1 MVIRTD
7 VIQKGLK
14 RISVHNKK
22 FHISRARS
30 DLFLIG
36 LFISITVYLSMYI
49 DIHERFMFFVTYHAS
64 WELDEIIA
72 SGALATAVSLAW
84 YGWRRLRD
92 ARQSGNIIQQSESR
106 FRSLVESTD
115 DSIYLVDKD
124 LNYLYMNRQHISRIG
139 TDETYV
145 GKPFSNF
152 HSPEE
157 TALFKEKVNMALD
170 HKKSEQYEYKSLR
183 DGRYFLQTYSPVIE
197 NNDSVAVTIVS
208 KDISERR
215 KMEEELREMSLTDE
229 LTKLYNRR
237 GLAVLGEQYLKMSA
251 RENRGLYI
259 LYADLDNMK
268 VINDKL
274 GHKEGDQALIKTA
287 DILKECFRKSDIVA
301 RLGGDEFAVF
311 PVGFAGDNVESI
323 TARLLANITAY
334 NLKSSDIYKLSL
346 SFGISFF
353 DPEDPRS
360 LDDLLAEADRLMY
373 EDKRQKKEAYID
385 Q

>member
-1 MVIRTD
+1 VRD
-7 VIQKGLK
+7 KHSNGSK
-14 RISVHNKK
+14 AH
-22 FHISRARS
+22 S
-30 DLFLIG
+30 DLLFIG
-36 LFISITVYLSMYI
+36 LFFSINLYFSIYF
-49 DIHERFMFFVTYHAS
+49 DIHEKFMDFVVVYES

-72 SGALATAVSLAW
+72 SGAFAIAVSMAW
-84 YGWRRLRD
+84 YGQRRLRESM
-92 ARQSGNIIQQSESR
+92 QFSKIIQNSESR
-106 FRSLVESTD
+106 FRSLVDSTD

-124 LNYLYMNRQHISRIG
+124 LNYLFMNRKHISRIG
-139 TDETYV
+139 ADEEYI
-145 GKPFSNF
+145 GKPFGNF

-157 TALFKEKVNMALD
+157 TELFSEKVKSAVE

-183 DGRYFLQTYSPVIE
+183 DGRHFLQTYSPVIE
-197 NNDSVAVTIVS
+197 SNNETEAVTIVS
-208 KDISERR
+208 KDISGR
-215 KMEEELREMSLTDE
+215 KIMEEELREMSLTDE

-237 GLAVLGEQYLKMSA
+237 GLAVLGEQYLRMSA

-274 GHKEGDQALIKTA
+274 GHQEGDQALIKTA
-287 DILKECFRKSDIVA
+287 DILKECFRKSDIIA

-311 PVGFAGDNVESI
+311 PVGFAGDNVENI

-334 NLKSSDIYKLSL
+334 NLKSSDIFKLSI

-353 DPEDPRS
+353 DPQNPSS

-373 EDKRQKKEAYID
+373 ENKRQKKEA
-385 Q
+385 

>member
-1 MVIRTD
+1 MR
-7 VIQKGLK
+7 
-14 RISVHNKK
+14 NKQLNGSK
-22 FHISRARS
+22 ARS
-30 DLFLIG
+30 DLFLIV
-36 LFISITVYLSMYI
+36 LFISIILFLSMYI
-49 DIHERFMFFVTYHAS
+49 DMHERFIDFVESYEA

-72 SGALATAVSLAW
+72 SGAFAIAVSMVW
-84 YGWRRLRD
+84 YGWRRLRESI
-92 ARQSGNIIQQSESR
+92 QFSKIIQNSESR
-106 FRSLVESTD
+106 FRSLVDSTD

-124 LNYLYMNRQHISRIG
+124 LHYLFMNKQHISRIG
-139 TDETYV
+139 TDEKYI

-157 TALFKEKVNMALD
+157 TDLFAGKVKSALE
-170 HKKSEQYEYKSLR
+170 HKTSEQYEYKSLR

-197 NNDSVAVTIVS
+197 NNNVTEAVTIVS
-208 KDISERR
+208 KDITGRK

-237 GLAVLGEQYLKMSA
+237 GLEVLGEQYLIMSA

-274 GHKEGDQALIKTA
+274 GHHEGDQALIKTA
-287 DILKECFRKSDIVA
+287 GILKECFRKSDIIA

-311 PVGFAGDNVESI
+311 PVGFAGDNVENI
-323 TARLLANITAY
+323 TARLLANITAF
-334 NLKSSDIYKLSL
+334 NLKSPDIYKLSL

-353 DPEDPRS
+353 DPQKPSS
-360 LDDLLAEADRLMY
+360 LDELLAKADRLMY
-373 EDKRQKKEAYID
+373 KDKRQKKEASL
-385 Q
+385 